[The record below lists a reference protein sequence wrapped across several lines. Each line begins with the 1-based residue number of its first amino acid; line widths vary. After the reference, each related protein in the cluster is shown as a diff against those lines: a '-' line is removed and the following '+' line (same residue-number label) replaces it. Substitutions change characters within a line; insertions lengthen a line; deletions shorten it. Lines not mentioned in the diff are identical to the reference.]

1 MATPSLKSLLG
12 FNGSHSIG
20 TIPAA
25 SINTVTASP
34 NPVQEGNVI
43 TWTVSTTNIPDGTSL
58 QWATTVSNDPDTT
71 PDSGTV
77 TINSN
82 TGTFTYTAVADG
94 VAEGDETKQVTVS
107 GVVNSIFLSKTSS
120 TVTFQDLATGT
131 VDSVTGPTDV
141 DEGSSATFT
150 VATTNIPNGTSLG
163 WAVVFGGNANP
174 AAAFADFSGTSGS
187 FTVNNN
193 AGTFSVPIAADGA
206 TEGPE
211 DFRALA
217 NYSANSSSAT
227 SGYVRINDTSNVIP
241 VVDAV
246 SLSGTPAQLV
256 EGASRTIDVATSNI
270 PNGTT
275 LNWAVVHNTTASAD
289 FTNDAGTVTINSNAG
304 TFIIDPISDGS
315 TEGSEFFSITVS
327 GTVSGTAVTKT
338 SAQLEI
344 VDPASPTYAVV
355 APTDIDE
362 GSAGTMQVTT
372 TNVPNSTTLYYTL
385 EDANDFATSSGSF
398 TINSNSASFTVT
410 PDADTLTEG
419 QETGTIKIR
428 TGSVGGTVVAT
439 DTFIINDTSTSP
451 TYTLSAPA
459 EINEGSSGTV
469 NVATTNVA
477 NGTTLYWQVTTGDT
491 PADFATGSGTVTINS
506 NAASFSVLPTA
517 DNTTEGDETA
527 TITLRTGSQGGTIVD
542 STQFTIKDTSTTP
555 VATYSVVA
563 PTTVNEGTAGTMTV
577 TTTNVANGTTLYYS
591 VVPAGDFGTS
601 SGSFTINSNAGSF
614 TLTPTADAT
623 TEGTEVATVSI
634 RTGSVVGTE
643 VANDTFNIGD
653 TSIGALYTIT
663 APTDIDEGSAG
674 TFNILTAGVANGT
687 TLYWT
692 IEPSADFATTSGSV
706 TISVDPNS
714 GDGTASFTATPTAD
728 STTEGTETG
737 TISLR
742 TGSTSGTVVATDT
755 FDINDTSVG
764 PTYAVVAPTEINEG
778 SAGTMT
784 VTTTNVAN
792 GTTLYWTITPN
803 GSDFAASSGNFTVNS
818 NSATFTVTPTADATT
833 EGDETSTIN
842 IKTGSTSGTTV
853 ATDTFVVK
861 DTSQTPGPTYAV
873 VAPANISEGTV
884 SAAFNVTTTNV
895 ANGTTLYWS
904 ATPTSDFID
913 ETGSFAISSNSGSFT
928 LLATADATTEGTEG
942 GTISIR
948 TGSTSGPV
956 VATDTFDILD
966 TSLTA
971 SIDSVTPAANNIDEG
986 SALTFTVA
994 TTGIPDGQTLSW
1006 EVDNVTSSN
1015 ADFANINGTF
1025 STSNNGGTFTVT
1037 PVADATTEGAETFT
1051 VTVTWTVPQNG
1062 GGENATSS
1070 SVTIN
1075 DTSQTASPTY
1085 AVAAPASIDEGSA
1098 GTFNVTTANVSNG
1111 TTLYYTIEGV
1121 PSGGSASAADFG
1133 GSYPSGSFTINSNA
1147 GSFTVTPTADAT
1159 TEGLETGRVRIRTGS
1174 TSGTIVA
1181 TDTFNIND
1189 TSTTPA
1195 ATYAVTAP
1203 ASINEGSAGTF
1214 NVTTTN
1220 VADSTTLYYTVQGVP
1235 MGTNNASG
1243 ADFGGSFPSGSF
1255 TITSNAGSFTITP
1268 TADSLT
1274 EGQEAAQVQIRTGS
1288 TSGTVVATDEFD
1300 INDTSTTPAATYAVA
1315 GPTLDEQGNYGNAQD
1330 EDIAVTTTNVPNG
1343 TTLYWNI
1350 TPTAEFDTT
1359 SGSFTINNNGGT
1371 ISVRATRDF
1380 ITEGTDSYT
1389 INVRTGSTSG
1399 TIVATNTG
1407 SISDTAK
1414 DTMYNWVVQPYFHV
1428 VQPSSGSYYTYIWDG
1443 VQLTTQGNGTSYTT
1457 GGYTYTPE
1465 TAMDSITDKNGN
1477 TQYYEIKRT

>member
-43 TWTVSTTNIPDGTSL
+43 TWTVATTNVPDGTSL
-58 QWATTVSNDPDTT
+58 NWATTVSNDPDTT

-94 VAEGDETKQVTVS
+94 VVEGDETKQVTVS
-107 GVVNSIFLSKTSS
+107 GVVNTVFISKTSS

-131 VDSVTGPTDV
+131 VDSVTGPIDV
-141 DEGSSATFT
+141 DEGNSATFT

-163 WAVVFGGNANP
+163 WAVMFGGNANP
-174 AAAFADFSGTSGS
+174 AAAFADFSSTSGA
-187 FTVNNN
+187 FTINNN
-193 AGTFSVPIAADGA
+193 AGTFSVPVSADGA
-206 TEGPE
+206 TEGAE

-217 NYSANSSSAT
+217 NYAPNSSSAT

-241 VVDAV
+241 AVDAV

-256 EGASRTIDVATSNI
+256 EGASRTIDVSTSNI
-270 PNGTT
+270 PNGTV
-275 LNWAVVHNTTASAD
+275 LNWAIVDNTTSAAD
-289 FTNDAGTVTINSNAG
+289 FNNTTGTVTINSNAG
-304 TFIIDPISDGS
+304 TFIVDPTSDGS
-315 TEGSEFFSITVS
+315 TEGSEFFAITVS
-327 GTVSGTAVTKT
+327 GTVSGTAVTRT
-338 SAQLEI
+338 SAQLEV

-362 GSAGTMQVTT
+362 GSAGTMQITT
-372 TNVPNSTTLYYTL
+372 TNVANSTTLYYTL
-385 EDANDFATSSGSF
+385 SDSNDLATSSGSF
-398 TINSNSASFTVT
+398 TINNNSASFTVT
-410 PDADTLTEG
+410 PTADTLTEG

-451 TYTLSAPA
+451 TYTLSAPSQ
-459 EINEGSSGTV
+459 INEGSSGTV

-477 NGTTLYWQVTTGDT
+477 NGTTLYWQVSTGDT
-491 PADFATGSGTVTINS
+491 PADFATGSGTITINS
-506 NAASFSVLPTA
+506 NAGSFSVLPTA
-517 DNTTEGDETA
+517 DATTEGDETA

-542 STQFTIKDTSTTP
+542 STTFTIKDTSTTP

-563 PTTVNEGTAGTMTV
+563 PTTVNEGSAGTMTV

-591 VVPAGDFGTS
+591 VVPAGDFNSS

-614 TLTPTADAT
+614 TLTPTADST
-623 TEGTEVATVSI
+623 TEGTETATVSI

-643 VANDTFNIGD
+643 VANDTFDIGD
-653 TSIGALYTIT
+653 VSIGASYTIT
-663 APTDIDEGSAG
+663 APNDIDEGSAG
-674 TFNILTAGVANGT
+674 TFNVQTAGVANGT

-692 IEPSADFATTSGSV
+692 IEPSADFATASGSV
-706 TISVDPNS
+706 TVNS
-714 GDGTASFTATPTAD
+714 NAGSFTATPTAD
-728 STTEGTETG
+728 NTTEGTETG

-742 TGSTSGTVVATDT
+742 TGSTAGTVVATDT

-803 GSDFAASSGNFTVNS
+803 QSDFAASSGNFTVNS
-818 NSATFTVTPTADATT
+818 NSATFTVTPNADQTT

-842 IKTGSTSGTTV
+842 IKITSTLGTTV

-861 DTSQTPGPTYAV
+861 DTSQTPGPSYAV
-873 VAPANISEGTV
+873 VAPANISEGTQ

-904 ATPTSDFID
+904 ATPTSDFTND
-913 ETGSFAISSNSGSFT
+913 TGSFTISANAGTFT
-928 LLATADATTEGTEG
+928 LTADADATTEGTEG

-948 TGSTSGPV
+948 TGSAGGPV

-994 TTGIPDGQTLSW
+994 TTGISDGQTLSW
-1006 EVDNVTSSN
+1006 AINNVTSSN
-1015 ADFANINGTF
+1015 ADFAAISGTF
-1025 STSNNGGTFTVT
+1025 NTLNDGGTFTVT

-1062 GGENATSS
+1062 GGENATSP

-1085 AVAAPASIDEGSA
+1085 TVAAPTSINEGSA
-1098 GTFNVTTANVSNG
+1098 GTFNVTTQNVSNG
-1111 TTLYYTIEGV
+1111 TTLYYTLNGV
-1121 PSGGSASAADFG
+1121 PSGGTTQAADFG
-1133 GSYPSGSFTINSNA
+1133 GTYPSGSFTVNSNA
-1147 GSFTVTPTADAT
+1147 GSFTATPTADST
-1159 TEGLETGRVRIRTGS
+1159 TEGTETAQVEIRTGS

-1181 TDTFNIND
+1181 TDTFNVNDTSTTPPAVYIITAPTSINEGSAGTFNITTAGVAGGTTLYWQVTTGDTPEDFATTSGSVTISIDANSGEGVASFTATPTADTTTEGSETATVNLRTGSQAGSIVATDTFTIND

-1195 ATYAVTAP
+1195 ATY
-1203 ASINEGSAGTF
+1203 S
-1214 NVTTTN
+1214 
-1220 VADSTTLYYTVQGVP
+1220 
-1235 MGTNNASG
+1235 
-1243 ADFGGSFPSGSF
+1243 
-1255 TITSNAGSFTITP
+1255 
-1268 TADSLT
+1268 
-1274 EGQEAAQVQIRTGS
+1274 
-1288 TSGTVVATDEFD
+1288 
-1300 INDTSTTPAATYAVA
+1300 VA
-1315 GPTLDEQGNYGNAQD
+1315 GPALDEQGSGGTAQD
-1330 EDIAVTTTNVPNG
+1330 EDITVSTTNVPNG

-1359 SGSFTINNNGGT
+1359 SGSFTVTSNVGI

-1399 TIVATNTG
+1399 TIVATNSGT
-1407 SISDTAK
+1407 IADTAK
-1414 DTMYNWVVQPYFHV
+1414 DTMYNFVVQPNFYCV
-1428 VQPSSGSYYTYIWDG
+1428 SPSGGGFSYVWDG
-1443 VQLTTQGNGTSYTT
+1443 VTLTTQGNSTSYTT

-1465 TAMDSITDKNGN
+1465 QAMDSITDKNGS
-1477 TQYYEIKRT
+1477 TVYYEIKRS

>member
-43 TWTVSTTNIPDGTSL
+43 TWTVATTNIPNGTSL
-58 QWATTVSNDPDTT
+58 NWATTVSNDPDTT

-94 VAEGDETKQVTVS
+94 VTEGDETKQVIVS
-107 GVVNSIFLSKTSS
+107 GVVNSIFISKISS

-163 WAVVFGGNANP
+163 WAIVFGGNANP
-174 AAAFADFSGTSGS
+174 SALNADFSSAAGA
-187 FTVNNN
+187 FTINSN
-193 AGTFSVPIAADGA
+193 AGSFSVPIVADA
-206 TEGPE
+206 LTEGPE

-217 NYSANSSSAT
+217 NYAANSSNAT

-241 VVDAV
+241 VIDSV
-246 SLSGTPAQLV
+246 SLSGTPAQLI

-270 PNGTT
+270 PNGTS
-275 LNWAVVHNTTASAD
+275 LNWAIVHNTTANAD
-289 FTNDAGTVTINSNAG
+289 FTNNTGTVTINSNAG
-304 TFIIDPISDGS
+304 TFTVDPISDGS

-338 SAQLEI
+338 SSQLEV
-344 VDPASPTYAVV
+344 VDPASPTYSVV

-372 TNVPNSTTLYYTL
+372 TNVANSTTLYYTL
-385 EDANDFATSSGSF
+385 EDSSDFATSSGSF
-398 TINSNSASFTVT
+398 VINSNSASFTVT
-410 PDADTLTEG
+410 PTADTLTEG

-451 TYTLSAPA
+451 TYSLTAPT

-469 NVATTNVA
+469 QIATTNVA
-477 NGTTLYWQVTTGDT
+477 NGTTLYWSVSTGDT
-491 PADFATGSGTVTINS
+491 PVDFATGTGTATINS
-506 NAASFSVLPTA
+506 NAGSFAVLPTA
-517 DNTTEGDETA
+517 DSTTEGDETA
-527 TITLRTGSQGGTIVD
+527 TVYLRTGSQAGTIVATD
-542 STQFTIKDTSTTP
+542 TFIIKDTSTTP

-591 VVPAGDFGTS
+591 VIPAGDFGTS

-614 TLTPTADAT
+614 TLTPTADST
-623 TEGTEVATVSI
+623 TEGSETATVSI

-643 VANDTFNIGD
+643 VANDTFVIGD
-653 TSIGALYTIT
+653 TSVGASYAI
-663 APTDIDEGSAG
+663 ASVGDIDEGSAG
-674 TFNILTAGVANGT
+674 TISVITNGVANGT

-692 IEPSADFATTSGSV
+692 VEPSGDFTTSSGSI
-706 TISVDPNS
+706 TITTDPSFPNEGS
-714 GDGTASFTATPTAD
+714 ASFTITPDAD
-728 STTEGTETG
+728 NTTEGTETG

-742 TGSTSGTVVATDT
+742 TGSTAGTVVATDT

-818 NSATFTVTPTADATT
+818 NSATFTVTPNADQTT

-842 IKTGSTSGTTV
+842 IKTGSTAGTTV

-873 VAPANISEGTV
+873 LAPDNISEGTASGSFGV
-884 SAAFNVTTTNV
+884 ATSNV

-904 ATPTSDFID
+904 VTPTSDFATD
-913 ETGSFAISSNSGSFT
+913 TGSFTISSNSGSFT
-928 LLATADATTEGTEG
+928 VTATADAATEGTET
-942 GTISIR
+942 GTVSIR
-948 TGSTSGPV
+948 TGSAAGPV

-966 TSLTA
+966 TSTTPA
-971 SIDSVTPAANNIDEG
+971 VSSVTAAANNVDEG

-994 TTGIPDGQTLSW
+994 TAGIPNGNTLTW
-1006 EVDNVTSSN
+1006 NVNNTTTSNSDFPAITGTVNVSSN
-1015 ADFANINGTF
+1015 AASFDITP
-1025 STSNNGGTFTVT
+1025 TSDTTTEGAETFTVT
-1037 PVADATTEGAETFT
+1037 VTWTAGEGGSGENATSGTVTINDTSQTASPSWVVAAPTSINEGSAGTFNVTVLNITSNTTGYWTVEPSGDFSTTSGSFAVTYDSNSGEGTGSFTVTPTADSTTEGAETGTISVRTGSTGGTVVATDTFIINDTSTTPAQAITDVSIGATNVNEGSAVTINVMTENYPNGNKLFHWTINPGTGVTAGDFTGNSLTGQLLVNTTSSVGSGSFDLTPTADATTEGAETFT
-1051 VTVTWTVPQNG
+1051 VTVTDSTNS
-1062 GGENATSS
+1062 AITLTSL
-1070 SVTIN
+1070 TI
-1075 DTSQTASPTY
+1075 T
-1085 AVAAPASIDEGSA
+1085 
-1098 GTFNVTTANVSNG
+1098 
-1111 TTLYYTIEGV
+1111 
-1121 PSGGSASAADFG
+1121 
-1133 GSYPSGSFTINSNA
+1133 
-1147 GSFTVTPTADAT
+1147 
-1159 TEGLETGRVRIRTGS
+1159 
-1174 TSGTIVA
+1174 
-1181 TDTFNIND
+1181 IND
-1189 TSTTPA
+1189 TSTTPVP
-1195 ATYAVTAP
+1195 TYSITA
-1203 ASINEGSAGTF
+1203 
-1214 NVTTTN
+1214 
-1220 VADSTTLYYTVQGVP
+1220 
-1235 MGTNNASG
+1235 
-1243 ADFGGSFPSGSF
+1243 
-1255 TITSNAGSFTITP
+1255 
-1268 TADSLT
+1268 
-1274 EGQEAAQVQIRTGS
+1274 
-1288 TSGTVVATDEFD
+1288 
-1300 INDTSTTPAATYAVA
+1300 
-1315 GPTLDEQGNYGNAQD
+1315 PTLDERLANANGSQGINVSTSD
-1330 EDIAVTTTNVPNG
+1330 VPNG
-1343 TTLYWNI
+1343 TTLYWNV

-1359 SGSFTINNNGGT
+1359 SGSFTINNDVGVINVT
-1371 ISVRATRDF
+1371 TTRDF
-1380 ITEGTDSYT
+1380 ITEGVDNYT
-1389 INVRTGSTSG
+1389 INVRTGSTAG
-1399 TIVATNTG
+1399 TIVATDNGT
-1407 SISDTAK
+1407 ISDTTQQ
-1414 DTMYNWVVQPYFHV
+1414 TMYNFGFSPYFYV
-1428 VQPSSGSYYTYIWDG
+1428 MQPSSGTYFYYVWDD
-1443 VQLTTQGNGTSYTT
+1443 VQLTSQGNSTSYTT

-1465 TAMDSITDKNGN
+1465 TAMDSITDKNG
-1477 TQYYEIKRT
+1477 TTVYYEIKRT